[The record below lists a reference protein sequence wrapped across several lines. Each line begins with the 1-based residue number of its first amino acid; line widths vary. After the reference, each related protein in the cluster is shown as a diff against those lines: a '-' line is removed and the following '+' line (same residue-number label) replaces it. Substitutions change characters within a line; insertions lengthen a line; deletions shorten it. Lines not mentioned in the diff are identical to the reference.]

1 MDPKANIDQ
10 QRALAV
16 TLLGKIDTP
25 TDQHDIAPSHERLDT
40 DHAVQRLCQLV
51 LALDQWRAEAGF
63 DPYQVPPAAHQLDK
77 ARAWDAIDEALTRN
91 APASRTPRQPTC
103 APWASPSSSACAPR
117 RATDE
122 RRDGGRR

>member
-25 TDQHDIAPSHERLDT
+25 TDQHGIALSHERLDIN
-40 DHAVQRLCQLV
+40 HAVGRLCQLV
-51 LALDQWRAEAGF
+51 LALDQWRAKAGF
-63 DPYQVPPAAHQLDK
+63 DPYQVPSAAHQLDK

-91 APASRTPRQPTC
+91 ARGESHASAADVCAVGFAQQQRLRTAKGDR
-103 APWASPSSSACAPR
+103 
-117 RATDE
+117 
-122 RRDGGRR
+122 